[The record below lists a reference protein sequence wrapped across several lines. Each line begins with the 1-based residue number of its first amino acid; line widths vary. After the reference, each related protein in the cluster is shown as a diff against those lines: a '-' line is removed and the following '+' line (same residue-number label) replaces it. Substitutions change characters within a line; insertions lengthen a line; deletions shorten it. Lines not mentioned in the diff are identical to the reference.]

1 MKNKSPEKKFQSE
14 IPHCNQTT
22 EHINSDEVLAKKS
35 KKKKKA
41 EIGMQT
47 EEKLLTMLLT
57 SEWYC
62 Y

>member
-1 MKNKSPEKKFQSE
+1 MLTKNKSPEKKFQSE

-22 EHINSDEVLAKKS
+22 EHINSDEVLAKK
-35 KKKKKA
+35 KKKKA
-41 EIGMQT
+41 EIGMQK
-47 EEKLLTMLLT
+47 EEKPLTTLLT